1 MNGSPCGDIVGVE
14 LSVISELL
22 STVNEPNLV
31 DLDTL
36 LLLQTLLNLEDRVV
50 RLEVVCLLSVV

>member
-36 LLLQTLLNLEDRVV
+36 LLLQTLLNLENRVV
-50 RLEVVCLLSVV
+50 GLEVVCLLSVV